1 MTRYTQVTV
10 VVRALALSA
19 FMGALGI
26 GAAALADDTP
36 PPANSTPGNDG
47 PSGRHHNPAWQAC
60 KKQADDQKLE
70 PGDARKEFMKNCMDS
85 AKPAT
90 PPAS

>member
-1 MTRYTQVTV
+1 MTRYKQMTG

-19 FMGALGI
+19 FMGALCV
-26 GAAALADDTP
+26 GAAALADDTS
-36 PPANSTPGNDG
+36 PANSTPGNDA
-47 PSGRHHNPAWQAC
+47 PNGRHHNPAWQAC

-70 PGDARKEFMKNCMDS
+70 PGDARKEFMKNCVKS
-85 AKPAT
+85 AEGAT